1 MLSRRKQPVPVVVAL
16 TMLALVS
23 CNAPGTAAPPT
34 QSATANPSPSPF
46 VPSPIPPTPPSKP
59 LDLDHHPLYWF
70 APLAPMTTHP
80 GRPFTGSDDFMD
92 LFSPGAPWTRAAARI
107 QVFKLYGEWVAYNAT
122 DSQLQQVVADLRQR
136 GLALAVEEGPLNAP
150 PDCGQGVESFAGTE
164 EGRKVARRI
173 KAAGGRID
181 ILSMDEPFFFAH
193 IYDGSNACHWPVEKV
208 AQEVDKYVRVMR
220 GEFPELLIGDTE
232 PLAGAAGA
240 PEYKAWLDTFR
251 AVNGYDPA
259 FLHMDID
266 WSRLTWPEEVK
277 SIEDYGRQLGVPVG
291 IIYTGNW
298 QDQTDEAWLS
308 IAGERVKRYELQAG
322 GQPDQVLFQSW
333 NDKPDHVLPDS
344 EPYTFTGFINMYFD
358 DKSAL
363 GFRNSGQGA
372 NLAFNKVVV
381 VSATEPLHPAAAA
394 VDGDPGSWWSAGAG
408 APQWIQVDLGAPHN
422 IQEIRLLPSQYP
434 AGATIHR
441 LIGKGPGTNGQ
452 FVELYTFSGQTD
464 DSQLLSYKPPE
475 PWHGIQVIR
484 IQTSASPSWV
494 AWREIEIIDAGG

>member
-122 DSQLQQVVADLRQR
+122 DAQLQQVVADLRQR

-208 AQEVDKYVRVMR
+208 VQTLGVSRAQVYLAKHRVSAM
-220 GEFPELLIGDTE
+220 LQ
-232 PLAGAAGA
+232 ANAAPAA
-240 PEYKAWLDTFR
+240 PEAALPRPQIQRLPKPAPACGCEDKARHL
-251 AVNGYDPA
+251 P
-259 FLHMDID
+259 
-266 WSRLTWPEEVK
+266 PP
-277 SIEDYGRQLGVPVG
+277 GRCQKRPGR
-291 IIYTGNW
+291 W
-298 QDQTDEAWLS
+298 Q
-308 IAGERVKRYELQAG
+308 Y
-322 GQPDQVLFQSW
+322 SW
-333 NDKPDHVLPDS
+333 
-344 EPYTFTGFINMYFD
+344 
-358 DKSAL
+358 
-363 GFRNSGQGA
+363 
-372 NLAFNKVVV
+372 
-381 VSATEPLHPAAAA
+381 
-394 VDGDPGSWWSAGAG
+394 
-408 APQWIQVDLGAPHN
+408 
-422 IQEIRLLPSQYP
+422 
-434 AGATIHR
+434 
-441 LIGKGPGTNGQ
+441 
-452 FVELYTFSGQTD
+452 
-464 DSQLLSYKPPE
+464 
-475 PWHGIQVIR
+475 
-484 IQTSASPSWV
+484 
-494 AWREIEIIDAGG
+494 